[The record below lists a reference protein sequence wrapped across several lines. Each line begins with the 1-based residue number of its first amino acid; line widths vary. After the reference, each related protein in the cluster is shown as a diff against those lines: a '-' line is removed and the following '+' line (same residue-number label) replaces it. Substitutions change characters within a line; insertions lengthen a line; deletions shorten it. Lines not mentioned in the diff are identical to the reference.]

1 MITRGQMINE
11 RYEII
16 RSVGE
21 GGMANVYLA
30 LDTILNRK
38 VAVKIL
44 RGDLAEDEKFVRRF
58 QREAISASSLN
69 DPNIVEVYDVG
80 EDDGKYFIVMEY
92 VEGKTLKQLIKKR
105 GSLTL
110 PEVIDI
116 MLQLTSAISHAH
128 ESYII
133 HRDIKPQNVIIL
145 EDGRVKI
152 MDFGIAVALNAGEL
166 TQTNSVMGTVYYIP
180 PEQANGGK
188 ATIKSDIYS
197 LGILMYELVT
207 GHVPFRG
214 ENPVEVAIK
223 HMNEPIPSICEYDP
237 EMPQSIEN
245 IILRAAAKNP
255 KNRYEDVN
263 EMHEDLKTALNK
275 DRFDEPKII
284 YEYKEKNFDDRE
296 EDMPKRRRA
305 ERSSRSSDDEEKSE
319 KKVNKALIILGSI
332 AALLIV
338 ALCIFFFIPKNKD
351 VKIPDVEGMTVKQA
365 TELLE
370 DKGLVVNSKQTKKK
384 DEKVEKGKVIE
395 TDPKKGKTVKNK
407 TKVTLVVSKGSAKIT
422 IKDYKGADFEKTKK
436 ELEKAG
442 ITVLSET
449 KDVTTSDNVKEGTII
464 SQHVEVGKKLG
475 KGDSITFTI
484 PSFYT
489 SYPNF
494 TDGTYTVDSVNKFC
508 TDNGLTI
515 DITYVEDATSQ
526 NGTIIYQNQAA
537 GSKVSKGANLRIK
550 VVQNQEKKEDTTC
563 DDSNATYDKTSK
575 KCICNTG
582 YRQDSTG
589 KCVKD
594 TPEEEKT
601 TN

>member
-16 RSVGE
+16 RSIGE

-180 PEQANGGK
+180 PEQANGG
-188 ATIKSDIYS
+188 AADIKSDIYS

-214 ENPVEVAIK
+214 DNPVEVAIK
-223 HMNEPIPSICEYDP
+223 HMNEELPSICEYDP

-245 IILRAAAKNP
+245 IILKASAKNP
-255 KNRYEDVN
+255 KNRYSSAM
-263 EMHEDLKTALNK
+263 EMHEDLKTALEK
-275 DRFDEPKII
+275 ERFNEPKIV
-284 YEYKEKNFDDRE
+284 YEYKEKNFDD
-296 EDMPKRRRA
+296 DSFQTPKRGRA
-305 ERSSRSSDDEEKSE
+305 TRNAEKIEDKKE
-319 KKVNKALIILGSI
+319 KKINKAIVILGSI
-332 AALLIV
+332 VGVLMLIV
-338 ALCIFFFIPKNKD
+338 GLLFFVYPNISKNKSAR
-351 VKIPDVEGMTVKQA
+351 IPDVEGMTVKQA
-365 TELLE
+365 TTTLE
-370 DKGLVVNSKQTKKK
+370 DKGFT
-384 DEKVEKGKVIE
+384 
-395 TDPKKGKTVKNK
+395 
-407 TKVTLVVSKGSAKIT
+407 VSK
-422 IKDYKGADFEKTKK
+422 KTKK
-436 ELEKAG
+436 ESSEDIDEGKVIGTDPKIGKSIKLNHKITLIISKGSEKIIIEDYKGEDYKKIKEKLEEAG
-442 ITVLSET
+442 ITVIIEN
-449 KDVTTSDNVKEGTII
+449 KDVSSGDNVKEETII
-464 SQHVEVGKKLG
+464 EQSVKAGEKLG
-475 KGDSITFTI
+475 KDDTITLTI
-484 PSFYT
+484 PNIYN

-494 TDGTYTVDSVNKFC
+494 TDGTYTVEDVKKFC

-515 DITYVEDATSQ
+515 DITYVEDSTAK
-526 NGTIIYQNQAA
+526 NGDIIYQNQSA

-550 VVQNQEKKEDTTC
+550 VVQNKEKVDTEETEKIDTT
-563 DDSNATYDKTSK
+563 DVEETKT
-575 KCICNTG
+575 
-582 YRQDSTG
+582 
-589 KCVKD
+589 
-594 TPEEEKT
+594 E
-601 TN
+601 

>member
-1 MITRGQMINE
+1 MITRGQMING

-16 RSVGE
+16 RSIGE

-116 MLQLTSAISHAH
+116 MLQLTSAIAHAH

-152 MDFGIAVALNAGEL
+152 MDFGIAIALNAGEL

-180 PEQANGGK
+180 PEQANGGG
-188 ATIKSDIYS
+188 ADIKSDIYS

-207 GHVPFRG
+207 GHVPFKG

-223 HMNEPIPSICEYDP
+223 HMNEELPSICEYDP

-255 KNRYEDVN
+255 KNRYSSAE
-263 EMHEDLKTALNK
+263 EMHNDLKTALNK
-275 DRFDEPKII
+275 ERFDEPKII
-284 YEYKEKNFDDRE
+284 YEYKEKSFDDE
-296 EDMPKRRRA
+296 PKTNISKHGRA
-305 ERSSRSSDDEEKSE
+305 TRNVENKEEKE
-319 KKVNKALIILGSI
+319 DKKMNKAIIILGSI
-332 AALLIV
+332 VGALLLI
-338 ALCIFFFIPKNKD
+338 LGTIFFIYPSIAKNKTAR
-351 VKIPDVEGMTVKQA
+351 IPDVEGMTIKQA
-365 TELLE
+365 TTILE
-370 DKGLVVNSKQTKKK
+370 DKGFTINKKTKKENSE
-384 DEKVEKGKVIE
+384 DIEKGKVIG
-395 TDPKKGKTVKNK
+395 TNPKIGKSIKISNK
-407 TKVTLVVSKGSAKIT
+407 ITLIISKGSKKIVVE
-422 IKDYKGADFEKTKK
+422 DYKGENYEKIK
-436 ELEKAG
+436 EKLEEAG
-442 ITVLSET
+442 ITVVIEK
-449 KDVTTSDNVKEGTII
+449 KDVATSDDVKEGTII
-464 SQHVEVGKKLG
+464 EQSIKVGEKIG
-475 KGDSITFTI
+475 KGDTITLTI
-484 PSFYT
+484 PNFFT

-494 TDGTYTVDSVNKFC
+494 TDGTYTVEDVKKFC

-515 DITYVEDATSQ
+515 DITYVEDATAK
-526 NGTIIYQNQAA
+526 NGDIIYQNMSA
-537 GSKVSKGANLRIK
+537 GAKVSKGANLRIK
-550 VVQNQEKKEDTTC
+550 VVQNKEKPKESDIKTEEAQENE
-563 DDSNATYDKTSK
+563 
-575 KCICNTG
+575 
-582 YRQDSTG
+582 
-589 KCVKD
+589 
-594 TPEEEKT
+594 
-601 TN
+601 

>member
-16 RSVGE
+16 RAIGE

-116 MLQLTSAISHAH
+116 MLQLTSAIAHAH

-180 PEQANGGK
+180 PEQANGGR
-188 ATIKSDIYS
+188 ATVKSDIYS

-207 GHVPFRG
+207 GKVPFKG

-223 HMNEPIPSICEYDP
+223 HMNEDIPSICEYDP

-245 IILRAAAKNP
+245 IILKAAAKNP
-255 KNRYEDVN
+255 KNRYSSAM
-263 EMHEDLKTALNK
+263 EMHNDLKTALNK
-275 DRFDEPKII
+275 DRFNEPKLI
-284 YEYKEKNFDDRE
+284 YTFKDKDFDDLAV
-296 EDMPKRRRA
+296 DKMPKKRR
-305 ERSSRSSDDEEKSE
+305 SDKNIEDKKD
-319 KKVNKALIILGSI
+319 KKVNKALIVLGSI
-332 AALLIV
+332 VTILLI
-338 ALCIFFFIPKNKD
+338 ALGVIFFLPKDKEA
-351 VKIPDVEGMTVKQA
+351 KIPDVKGMSVSQA
-365 TELLE
+365 KDMLE
-370 DKGLVVNSKQTKKK
+370 DKGFKVNSKQKKEY
-384 DEKVEKGKVIE
+384 DEKIEKGKVVG
-395 TDPKKGKTVKNK
+395 TDPKIGKTIKTKNK
-407 TKVTLVVSKGSAKIT
+407 ITLIVSKGSKKVT
-422 IKDYKGADFEKTKK
+422 IEDYTNQDYETVKK
-436 ELEKAG
+436 KLEKSK
-442 ITVLSET
+442 IIVLSVT
-449 KDVTTSDNVKEGTII
+449 KDVSSSENVKAGTII
-464 SQHVEVGKKLG
+464 SQDVKAGEKLG
-475 KGDSITFTI
+475 KGDKITFTI
-484 PSFYT
+484 PNIYS

-494 TDGTYTVDSVNKFC
+494 TDGTYTVDSVQKFAI
-508 TDNGLTI
+508 DNGITV
-515 DITYVEDATSQ
+515 DITYVEDASSN
-526 NGTIIYQNQAA
+526 NGAIIYQNMAA
-537 GSKVSKGANLRIK
+537 GSKINSGDNLRIK
-550 VVQNQEKKEDTTC
+550 VVQNPEKEVTPACTD
-563 DDSNATYDKTSK
+563 NATYDKNSK
-575 KCICNTG
+575 RCICDSG
-582 YRQDSTG
+582 YKETTSG
-589 KCVKD
+589 KC
-594 TPEEEKT
+594 EKET
-601 TN
+601 DE

>member
-1 MITRGQMINE
+1 MITRGQLIND

-16 RSVGE
+16 RSIGE

-30 LDTILNRK
+30 QDTILDRK

-80 EDDGKYFIVMEY
+80 EDNGKYFIVMEY
-92 VEGKTLKQLIKKR
+92 VQGLTLKQLIKKR

-110 PEVIDI
+110 PEVVDI
-116 MLQLTSAISHAH
+116 MLQLTSAVAHAH

-152 MDFGIAVALNAGEL
+152 MDFGIAVALNAGEF

-180 PEQANGGK
+180 PEQANGGA
-188 ATIKSDIYS
+188 ATVKSDIYS

-214 ENPVEVAIK
+214 DNPVEVAIK

-255 KNRYEDVN
+255 KNRYDSAW
-263 EMHEDLKTALNK
+263 EMHDDLKTALDK
-275 DRFDEPKII
+275 ERFNEPKVV
-284 YEYKEKNFDDRE
+284 YKYPEKGFDDDSKGNKQGRV
-296 EDMPKRRRA
+296 
-305 ERSSRSSDDEEKSE
+305 SRSATKEENKSDKRM
-319 KKVNKALIILGSI
+319 NKALIIVASIVGVLI
-332 AALLIV
+332 AAL
-338 ALCIFFFIPKNKD
+338 IFVFILWPKISEKPYID
-351 VKIPDVEGMTVKQA
+351 IPDVKGMTVKQA
-365 TELLE
+365 ESTLE
-370 DKGLVVNSKQTKKK
+370 DKGLEVAGKRKKEAS
-384 DEKVEKGKVIE
+384 DDVEKGKVIG
-395 TDPKKGKTVKNK
+395 TDPEIGESIKEGSEVS
-407 TKVTLVVSKGSAKIT
+407 LVISTGSDKIT
-422 IKDYKGADFEKTKK
+422 IEDYTGEKYDDVKE

-442 ITVLSET
+442 I
-449 KDVTTSDNVKEGTII
+449 NVERDYKSVANTENYEEGVIVG
-464 SQHVEVGKKLG
+464 QNVEAGTKLG
-475 KGDSITFTI
+475 KDDTIILTVPSI
-484 PSFYT
+484 YV

-494 TDGTYTVDSVNKFC
+494 TDGTYTEADVKKFC
-508 TDNGLTI
+508 DDNGLTLNV
-515 DITYVEDATSQ
+515 TYVEDSSKS
-526 NGTIIYQNQAA
+526 NGAVTYQNMQA

-550 VVQNQEKKEDTTC
+550 VVKNPETPATPQVDTDTETT
-563 DDSNATYDKTSK
+563 D
-575 KCICNTG
+575 TG
-582 YRQDSTG
+582 DIQ
-589 KCVKD
+589 
-594 TPEEEKT
+594 
-601 TN
+601 